1 MDNLISDEIFERVF
15 SEVPQVLK
23 DQILQFRRKHVP
35 KSITIDNNSWMYLD
49 CGIGEYTLVMLPG
62 GLRRPDI
69 GWKLTEQLEKDYRII
84 APFYPTTGSMS
95 VLAEGIISI
104 LNHENID
111 KFALIGSSYGGIVL
125 QSILHL
131 VPERV
136 THAIIANTGTISDDY
151 NLVKLLKRRLK
162 LIRILP
168 GRIVTWIARKAFKR
182 LLTNIEDE
190 KRDVYEAI
198 VDEVFERGWLAKK
211 EFICHFEGLIDF
223 QINHKFNPEDTI
235 LWDTKILIIK
245 SSDDP
250 GVIEGASES
259 LDRMYPNAVSH
270 VFLNEGHMPSIT
282 RMDEYVKLIH
292 ELLKR

>member
-1 MDNLISDEIFERVF
+1 MPDEIFARVF
-15 SEVPQVLK
+15 SEIPQELK
-23 DQILQFRRKHVP
+23 NQILQFRETHTP
-35 KSITIDNNSWMYLD
+35 KSISIGEYSWRYLD
-49 CGIGEYTLVMLPG
+49 CGIGEQTLVMVPG

-69 GWKLTEQLEKDYRII
+69 GWKLTEQLENDYRII

-95 VLAEGIISI
+95 VLAEGVISI
-104 LNHENID
+104 LDSEHID
-111 KFALIGSSYGGIVL
+111 KFAIIGSSYGGIVL

-136 THAIIANTGTISDDY
+136 SHAIIANTGTLTDDP

-162 LIRILP
+162 LIHVLP
-168 GRIVTWIARKAFKR
+168 GGIVTWIARKAFKKM
-182 LLTNIEDE
+182 LTSIKDK
-190 KRDVYEAI
+190 KREVYEALI
-198 VDEVFERGWLAKK
+198 DEAFERGWLTKR

-223 QINHKFNPEDTI
+223 QINQKFTPEDTI

-250 GVIEGASES
+250 GVIEGASEA
-259 LDRMYPNAVSH
+259 LDRMYPNAESH